1 MILSIAGLIVGIIML
16 LAGAELFVKGASGI
30 SRYFKIPEYAVGATV
45 VAIGTSLPEF
55 ITSTYAS
62 ITGHPQISVSNVIGS
77 NIFNIA
83 FVMGASAIIQ
93 PIHLTRNLFQKDAPM
108 LIASLLL
115 LFGLAF
121 DGMFGRF
128 DGLLLTLVFI
138 SYLWFLMQERDE
150 HLVDQPMDGYLPTS
164 KLKAVLMVIAG
175 GFLLFIGSKLAV
187 DSGNSIARAFGI
199 KEWFIGATAIAAGTG
214 LPEFLTSIVAVIR
227 RRRGIAVGN
236 VIGSNIINIVGV
248 IGAASLAA
256 PIPVNMTNIYFD
268 FSYLFLLS
276 LMFIF
281 MVSDKEI
288 TREAG
293 ILLIAAYIVYIQGI
307 FHISYIK

>member
-1 MILSIAGLIVGIIML
+1 MILSIVGLIAGIAL
-16 LAGAELFVKGASGI
+16 LVLGAELFVKGASGI
-30 SRYFKIPEYAVGATV
+30 SRYFNISEYAVGATV

-121 DGMFGRF
+121 DGTLGRL

-138 SYLWFLMQERDE
+138 SYLWFLMQEREE
-150 HLVDQPMDGYLPTS
+150 HLAEQDNYLPTS

-175 GFLLFIGSKLAV
+175 GILLFAGSKLAV

-199 KEWFIGATAIAAGTG
+199 KEWFIGASAIAAGTG

-236 VIGSNIINIVGV
+236 VIGSNIINIIGV
-248 IGAASLAA
+248 IGVASLAA
-256 PIPVNMTNIYFD
+256 PIPVSMANIYFD
-268 FSYLFLLS
+268 FFYLFLLS